1 VTDGIGLAT
10 LRQRLEQ
17 ESVVRLH
24 ASEWERSQDAVT
36 EIERHATGLAGD
48 LLIVRIDDVLA
59 AVESPTPAERVI
71 RRLKSAADAAAF
83 VAGRLAQYERMWEGC
98 GCKIDY
104 YA

>member
-1 VTDGIGLAT
+1 VTDSVGLTT

-17 ESVVRLH
+17 ESVVRLS
-24 ASEWERSQDAVT
+24 ADEWERSQDAVT

-48 LLIVRIDDVLA
+48 LVIVRIDDVLA
-59 AVESPTPAERVI
+59 AVESPTTAQRVI
-71 RRLKSAADAAAF
+71 RRLESAAEAAAF

-104 YA
+104 DA

>member
-1 VTDGIGLAT
+1 MTDSLGLAT
-10 LRQRLEQ
+10 LRQRLEH
-17 ESVVRLH
+17 ESVVVLS
-24 ASEWERSQDAVT
+24 ADEWELSRDAVT
-36 EIERHATGLAGD
+36 EVERHATGLAGD

-71 RRLKSAADAAAF
+71 RRLESTADAAAF

-104 YA
+104 HA